1 MAVGIAARLEEVGD
15 RRLLG
20 LPVSRALTPA
30 TASLTGGRL
39 LHLQGGAERLV
50 TVVGVQ
56 ERRLIRV
63 LTRGG
68 GSPSVSTRASEQAP
82 SQGVSRCHRRPW
94 AGLSPSEARR
104 CSNSSRISAT
114 VLPDRTSAENAV
126 RRMNRMKAPTEEN
139 SAARG

>member
-39 LHLQGGAERLV
+39 LHLQGGAEWLV

-56 ERRLIRV
+56 ERGLLRV
-63 LTRGG
+63 IA
-68 GSPSVSTRASEQAP
+68 GSSRSPETSTNPSQQAP
-82 SQGVSRCHRRPW
+82 G
-94 AGLSPSEARR
+94 
-104 CSNSSRISAT
+104 
-114 VLPDRTSAENAV
+114 
-126 RRMNRMKAPTEEN
+126 
-139 SAARG
+139 